1 MRPTFLGFETQKRTL
16 QVAQKSLDITG
27 NNVSNLNTVG
37 YTRQRVDLYS
47 MYVSGN
53 QSLRWCSKT
62 NGLSLTGQG
71 VNSNGVSQIRDQFI
85 DKRYRENVATEAE
98 TENTVNIL
106 SDIEDV
112 LDDFES
118 DGLQYYTQQFFNALQ
133 DYSVEKPDS
142 AEVATLSRN
151 AATNLCRLLNDYSNK
166 LCEIE
171 DTYVNE
177 LEDTLSYVNELTEN
191 INKLNDRIAR
201 ELLNYSEGYGPNEL
215 YDQLNL
221 YVDELATYGNVDVVE
236 NSNGAFSITMGGVK
250 IVDGENFKTNRL
262 FMKDYDV
269 YGQAIVSFESGDD
282 LNLESGMLKSYHD
295 MINGNGVY
303 ATGHQNSAYGIAYF
317 KSAVDEFARTLA
329 NTFNSANG
337 ADEDPSR
344 AMFTAKND
352 GALVTAGNIRVAD
365 SWLTDATMIGQVRR
379 FNEETGLYEYGYDQ
393 IKDEV
398 TGELTLQNTNVLYL
412 VKQLSNSSIK
422 FGNAHD
428 FQGSFYEYISFVS
441 NRLGQTIQYENSR
454 YDSAVTTVDTLLDA
468 RDDVSG
474 VQLDE
479 EGINMLN
486 YQKWYSA
493 SSRIVTALDDLLD
506 KLINSTGR
514 VGL

>member
-37 YTRQRVDLYS
+37 YTRQRVDLHS

-98 TENTVNIL
+98 TETTVNIL
-106 SDIEDV
+106 SDIEDI

-166 LCEIE
+166 LDEVE
-171 DTYVNE
+171 DTYVGELEDTLTYVNE
-177 LEDTLSYVNELTEN
+177 LTDR

-201 ELLNYSEGYGPNEL
+201 ELLNYNEGYGPNEL

-221 YVDELATYGNVDVVE
+221 YVDELATYGNIDVTE
-236 NSNGAFSITMGGVK
+236 NTNGTFSITMGGVK

-269 YGQAIVSFESGDD
+269 YGQAIVSFESGDT
-282 LNLESGMLKSYHD
+282 LSLTSGSLKSYHD

-303 ATGHQNSAYGIAYF
+303 ATGHQNSSYGIAYF
-317 KSAVDEFARTLA
+317 RSAVDEFARTLA

-337 ADEDPSR
+337 GDEDPAR
-344 AMFTAKND
+344 MMFTAKND

-365 SWLTDATMIGQVRR
+365 GWMNDATMIGKVRW

-398 TGELTLQNTNVLYL
+398 TGEVNLQNTNVLYL
-412 VKQLSNSSIK
+412 VKQLGNSNIK

-454 YDSAVTTVDTLLDA
+454 YESAVTTVDTLLDA

-493 SSRIVTALDDLLD
+493 SSRIVTTLDEILD
-506 KLINSTGR
+506 KLINGTGR